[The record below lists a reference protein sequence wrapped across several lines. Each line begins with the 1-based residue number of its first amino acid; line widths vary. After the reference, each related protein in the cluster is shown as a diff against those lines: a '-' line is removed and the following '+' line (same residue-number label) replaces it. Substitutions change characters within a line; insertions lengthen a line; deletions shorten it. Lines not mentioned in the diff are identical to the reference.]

1 MATFR
6 QRPGP
11 VLQPMPVAIGALVL
25 LTALGWGVIFAEAVS
40 MGSGAAAFME
50 ALCAPADILGARS
63 TTEMVSRL
71 GIAIGMWVAMS
82 VAMMLPTASLL
93 IVGFADRVEN
103 EVADRARAASP
114 LAVAGG
120 YLGIWVI
127 VAIVA
132 ATAQA
137 FFSAALSGIALPPA
151 TATILAGAIVG
162 AAGFYQFSPLKR
174 ACLVTIRHPF
184 AKEREAAL
192 TSNTAAF
199 RLGLRQGVLC
209 VGCCWAMM
217 MLLVVLGAMNILWM
231 AIFAVVMAV
240 EKMVDSQRLPN
251 AIGVAMIVAG
261 AALSVSAV
269 GIAPLRHAIGL

>member
-1 MATFR
+1 MAAFR
-6 QRPGP
+6 QKLGP
-11 VLQPMPVAIGALVL
+11 ILQPMPVAITALVL
-25 LTALGWGVIFAEAVS
+25 LTALGWGVMFAEAIT
-40 MGSGAAAFME
+40 MASGAAAFME

-63 TTEMVSRL
+63 TAEMISRL
-71 GIAIGMWVAMS
+71 AVAIGMWVAMS
-82 VAMMLPTASLL
+82 IAMMLPTASLL
-93 IVGFADRVEN
+93 IVGFADWVEN
-103 EVADRARAASP
+103 EVSDRARAASP
-114 LAVAGG
+114 LAVAAG

-127 VAIVA
+127 VAVVA

-137 FFSAALSGIALPPA
+137 FISAGLSGIALPPA
-151 TATILAGAIVG
+151 TATILAGAVIG

-184 AKEREAAL
+184 AQEREAAL
-192 TSNTAAF
+192 TSNLAAF

-217 MLLVVLGAMNILWM
+217 GLLVVLGAMNILWM
-231 AIFAVVMAV
+231 AIFAVIMAA

-251 AIGVAMIVAG
+251 AIGIAMIVAG

-269 GIAPLRHAIGL
+269 GLAPLRDAIGL

>member
-1 MATFR
+1 MAVFR
-6 QRPGP
+6 QKLGP
-11 VLQPMPVAIGALVL
+11 ILQPMPVAITSLVL
-25 LTALGWGVIFAEAVS
+25 LTALGWGVMFAEAIS
-40 MGSGAAAFME
+40 MTSGAAAFME

-63 TTEMVSRL
+63 TAEMVSRL
-71 GIAIGMWVAMS
+71 AVAIGMWIAMS

-93 IVGFADRVEN
+93 IVGFADRIES
-103 EVADRARAASP
+103 ELRDRARAASP
-114 LAVAGG
+114 LAVAAG
-120 YLGIWVI
+120 YLAIWVI

-151 TATILAGAIVG
+151 TATILAGAVIG

-184 AKEREAAL
+184 AQEREAAL
-192 TSNTAAF
+192 TSNLAAF
-199 RLGLRQGVLC
+199 RFGLRQGVLC

-217 MLLVVLGAMNILWM
+217 GLLVVLGAMNILWM
-231 AIFAVVMAV
+231 AIFAVIMAA

-251 AIGVAMIVAG
+251 AVGVAMIVAG

-269 GIAPLRHAIGL
+269 GLAPLRHAIGL